1 MNNETNEKKERLK
14 AKRAEV
20 PEAKFSEITIQ
31 Q

>member
-1 MNNETNEKKERLK
+1 MNNEINEKKERLK

-20 PEAKFSEITIQ
+20 PEDKFFQNTIQ